1 MLEDSADRLGG
12 ADQCAASRRVKSFF
26 GENKKDKKGERRCLA
41 YLGPHEP
48 NQLTRF
54 VQPSAVKTPT
64 EEKAEPLLATD
75 APVAAPAE
83 GETAPAPA
91 ETAAVPAVTAP
102 ETVAAAQATANN
114 TAPVPQVIEPIP
126 EPINEPSTAAEIST
140 SAAEPET
147 AATAAAGTEVKPEGE
162 GAVKVEEQV
171 SACGSTFDIDPICPP
186 MTDHAKPFPQA
197 KADEKAPKRDLAKL
211 SRRLSGELSC
221 PSPSLPSAQGN

>member
-1 MLEDSADRLGG
+1 MLENAAGRLGRADRR
-12 ADQCAASRRVKSFF
+12 AASRRVKSFF
-26 GENKKDKKGERRCLA
+26 GENKKDKKGERRLLTYLCLHK
-41 YLGPHEP
+41 L
-48 NQLTRF
+48 NQLTLV

-64 EEKAEPLLATD
+64 EEKAEPHLTTD
-75 APVAAPAE
+75 APVVASAE

-102 ETVAAAQATANN
+102 ETVAAAEATANN

-171 SACGSTFDIDPICPP
+171 SA
-186 MTDHAKPFPQA
+186 
-197 KADEKAPKRDLAKL
+197 RD
-211 SRRLSGELSC
+211 SFF
-221 PSPSLPSAQGN
+221 